1 MRRPALHALARPESA
16 PAASAPAA
24 SAPATSGNPRRRRSG
39 ALPFLLTLLATTPPP
54 PPAAAQQEQI
64 LPETIVTG
72 SARIPAETTRIPAAV
87 TVVTRQEIEERGY
100 RSLAEALSAVPGL
113 HLVQAGGIGQ
123 QASAFLRGT
132 AGRHVRVLLDGVPIE
147 DPSDPN
153 GAFNFGNEL
162 LGDIERIEVVRG
174 PASALYGSGAIGGV
188 VNLVT
193 RRAAPGRAFAPFGEL
208 AGGTQRTLR
217 GTLGAA
223 GDTGSFDWMLAG
235 QALTTQGFNATAP
248 RFFSNLSERDGLHAS
263 AFTARLGATPVAGT
277 RIEALLRWR
286 ENVFGLDDVPR
297 DDPNYSGS
305 DRRWFG
311 LLRGETRLFDGRWTT
326 GLRLAA
332 TQDRRR
338 YENLPDAGN
347 PSTTYDLYRGER
359 MTLDWA
365 NTLRLD
371 PVGPVTDAA
380 LAFGATHE
388 RERAESASGSA
399 FFRSTV
405 DASARGNAVHG
416 GLQFRL
422 FDRLDLSAGLR
433 HDAAEGYAGAT
444 SWRLGAVLALPEI
457 DGRLRAA
464 AGTAFKA
471 PSLFQRFGV
480 ISGFFHGNPDLR
492 PEHSTAWEIGA
503 ESDLGSDGVLTVS
516 ALYFESRIRDLIN
529 FDAGF
534 ATLENVDRARIRGA
548 ELGLTLRPAPW
559 LSATLAWTITDARDA
574 ATGARLPRRP
584 EHVVS
589 LTARL
594 APLPRLVIAPEILF
608 TGRSPEG
615 PFASYADDGTPYP
628 TARSNPAGT
637 VVNLTASWRWT
648 ETATL
653 FVEGRNLG
661 NSRFEPANGF
671 VVPGRSLL
679 VGTRLAL

>member
-371 PVGPVTDAA
+371 PVGPVHPASIDLRRADPRPVRA
-380 LAFGATHE
+380 RRAGPRLRGGRRRLPLGA
-388 RERAESASGSA
+388 
-399 FFRSTV
+399 
-405 DASARGNAVHG
+405 
-416 GLQFRL
+416 
-422 FDRLDLSAGLR
+422 DRRPVFPGR
-433 HDAAEGYAGAT
+433 AGAP
-444 SWRLGAVLALPEI
+444 RRRPR
-457 DGRLRAA
+457 RLRAA
-464 AGTAFKA
+464 GAAQGLHGASLAGVRE
-471 PSLFQRFGV
+471 PG
-480 ISGFFHGNPDLR
+480 
-492 PEHSTAWEIGA
+492 
-503 ESDLGSDGVLTVS
+503 DG
-516 ALYFESRIRDLIN
+516 
-529 FDAGF
+529 
-534 ATLENVDRARIRGA
+534 RG
-548 ELGLTLRPAPW
+548 LRPAHPGR
-559 LSATLAWTITDARDA
+559 AVRRAGDRDRGRGALARHGGAGRGARRARAGARAGAGDA
-574 ATGARLPRRP
+574 ADRHQQPRPAHADHRHRRHRAPRPAGPGRPHPDRRERHPHPRRRAPHGRGRRARL
-584 EHVVS
+584 
-589 LTARL
+589 
-594 APLPRLVIAPEILF
+594 I
-608 TGRSPEG
+608 
-615 PFASYADDGTPYP
+615 
-628 TARSNPAGT
+628 PAG
-637 VVNLTASWRWT
+637 NWRC
-648 ETATL
+648 AAARCCAPRPR
-653 FVEGRNLG
+653 G
-661 NSRFEPANGF
+661 
-671 VVPGRSLL
+671 
-679 VGTRLAL
+679 